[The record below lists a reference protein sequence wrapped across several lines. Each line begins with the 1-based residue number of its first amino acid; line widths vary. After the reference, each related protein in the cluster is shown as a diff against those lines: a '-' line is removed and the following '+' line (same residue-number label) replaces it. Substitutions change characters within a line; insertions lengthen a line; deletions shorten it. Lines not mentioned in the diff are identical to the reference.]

1 MKLVNV
7 AMIALASVALT
18 AGCTKKEEA
27 APAAPAE
34 VAAPVE
40 MAPVDASA
48 APVDGSAAPV
58 EGTPADATAPTPT
71 PTM

>member
-7 AMIALASVALT
+7 ALIALASVALT

-40 MAPVDASA
+40 AAPADASA
-48 APVDGSAAPV
+48 APTEAA
-58 EGTPADATAPTPT
+58 PADAAAPTPT
-71 PTM
+71 PAQ